1 MIYLLLA
8 WEFFKIGL
16 FIIGGGLAALPML
29 FQLADKYDWF
39 TAAQLSDMIAISES
53 TPGPLAVNMATYAG
67 FTAAGVPGA
76 LVATVF
82 LGLPSVLVALL
93 VCRLLAKVAGQSWM
107 EDLFHGLRPV
117 VAGLIAAI
125 SWTLI
130 ELALA
135 ADHELG
141 IAAGI
146 NWTAAVLFLVLTV
159 GVFWFKKHPLVY
171 IAIGAAA
178 GILLQL

>member
-82 LGLPSVLVALL
+82 LSGPWSPVSSPPS
-93 VCRLLAKVAGQSWM
+93 AG
-107 EDLFHGLRPV
+107 P
-117 VAGLIAAI
+117 
-125 SWTLI
+125 
-130 ELALA
+130 
-135 ADHELG
+135 
-141 IAAGI
+141 
-146 NWTAAVLFLVLTV
+146 
-159 GVFWFKKHPLVY
+159 
-171 IAIGAAA
+171 
-178 GILLQL
+178 

>member
-1 MIYLLLA
+1 M
-8 WEFFKIGL
+8 
-16 FIIGGGLAALPML
+16 
-29 FQLADKYDWF
+29 
-39 TAAQLSDMIAISES
+39 
-53 TPGPLAVNMATYAG
+53 
-67 FTAAGVPGA
+67 
-76 LVATVF
+76 
-82 LGLPSVLVALL
+82 
-93 VCRLLAKVAGQSWM
+93 
-107 EDLFHGLRPV
+107 

-130 ELALA
+130 ELAVA

-146 NWTAAVLFLVLTV
+146 NWTAAVLFLILTV